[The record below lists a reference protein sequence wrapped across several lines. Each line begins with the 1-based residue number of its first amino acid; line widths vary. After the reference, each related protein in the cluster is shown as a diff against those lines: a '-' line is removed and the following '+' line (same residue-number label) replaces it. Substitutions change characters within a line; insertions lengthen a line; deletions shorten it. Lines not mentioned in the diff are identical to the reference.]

1 MTETGLINQIRNH
14 YAGRIAKAEAEA
26 RARRVRAADNDDD
39 DAVQA
44 ALRIVADELL
54 PVVDRDALPQRYD
67 AETLAVALGN
77 HVAEVAADNG
87 KAGYRRG
94 YQQAQADAVPD
105 DRAGAQAV
113 YKEVFGNWPPRE
125 ATVEEMAQACRRKV
139 HAAALEVARS
149 VARQLYGQAGR
160 TVRNAEDLAEMV
172 RARTEFEVRQATGET
187 VHEGTTVHTPL
198 RDEGIR
204 WDTLR
209 AVASWISQNWLTD
222 LDFAPDDLTTPESL
236 AARLQTAKDSE
247 RAVESLAYSMLMR
260 NLGIPL
266 PQQAVTLSREA
277 AEFLIRRHI
286 SAESD
291 RLARAA
297 DIRQD
302 TIQEISDALVTNGFW
317 RNDDDHRLTHTPV
330 MPPGTTTQQFANRIH
345 NQRTRTLV
353 RRSNAHR
360 VALLRELGQ
369 GDKADTA
376 RSVTDVAR
384 VISGMLDEQ
393 TALTA
398 YRIIRESLGAKAAK
412 PLLDEQAA
420 FGDVTREAIILRARD
435 IVAQAVAAVTGQ
447 LGEVVR

>member
-39 DAVQA
+39 AAVQA
-44 ALRIVADELL
+44 ALRIVAEELL

-105 DRAGAQAV
+105 DRAGAKAV

-125 ATVEEMAQACRRKV
+125 VTVEDMAQACRRKV

-160 TVRNAEDLAEMV
+160 TVRNAEDLVALV
-172 RARTEFEVRQATGET
+172 RARTEFEVREATGEA

-204 WDTLR
+204 RDTLR

-236 AARLQTAKDSE
+236 AARLQPELDRRILDASHDGRRRAF
-247 RAVESLAYSMLMR
+247 RAVYRE
-260 NLGIPL
+260 
-266 PQQAVTLSREA
+266 VT
-277 AEFLIRRHI
+277 
-286 SAESD
+286 
-291 RLARAA
+291 
-297 DIRQD
+297 
-302 TIQEISDALVTNGFW
+302 G
-317 RNDDDHRLTHTPV
+317 
-330 MPPGTTTQQFANRIH
+330 
-345 NQRTRTLV
+345 QRTQEAGITFGEVVEALHEHVGQLEAEAENRGLRT
-353 RRSNAHR
+353 
-360 VALLRELGQ
+360 LLRELGQ

-376 RSVTDVAR
+376 RSVKDVAR
-384 VISGMLDEQ
+384 VVSGMLDEQ

-435 IVAQAVAAVTGQ
+435 IVAQAVAAVTGH